1 MNENTITITY
11 TVYGYDEAGET
22 SFDMDVS
29 DRIYDKLSE
38 AEDDG
43 EFLDSDFIS
52 ENMKGLHKRIL
63 KAIRENMEEES
74 WNPDDGTIEMKV
86 SGIAS
91 RVPCVGASHEDM
103 LISAEDD
110 DIEYNL
116 ELLW

>member
-43 EFLDSDFIS
+43 
-52 ENMKGLHKRIL
+52 
-63 KAIRENMEEES
+63 
-74 WNPDDGTIEMKV
+74 
-86 SGIAS
+86 
-91 RVPCVGASHEDM
+91 
-103 LISAEDD
+103 
-110 DIEYNL
+110 
-116 ELLW
+116 